1 MSLAS
6 QQRLS
11 EWQKTKKPKPNL
23 AKTRELRNII
33 NHEEHVEAPPLAP
46 ENRRNRNK
54 RASQRQLKSTLDVR
68 WVPTDQ
74 RVTPRVGTDRHER
87 QQQSKAVD
95 AARAS
100 DAKGQPFKH

>member
-1 MSLAS
+1 MAKSG
-6 QQRLS
+6 
-11 EWQKTKKPKPNL
+11 
-23 AKTRELRNII
+23 KTRELRNSI
-33 NHEEHVEAPPLAP
+33 NHEEHVEAPPLAHN
-46 ENRRNRNK
+46 NRPNRNK

-74 RVTPRVGTDRHER
+74 RVTPRVGTDRYER

-95 AARAS
+95 AARTG